1 VPIFRCFCLSG
12 AEQRLLDLQFD
23 YQQKVNA
30 VEALKL
36 DLRQTTK
43 GVQQLLLRQQQL
55 QKQQYCCLPQH

>member
-1 VPIFRCFCLSG
+1 
-12 AEQRLLDLQFD
+12 LQFD

-43 GVQQLLLRQQQL
+43 GEQQLLLQQ
-55 QKQQYCCLPQH
+55 